1 MCDLFITL
9 AGRQTLS
16 FCHVAAG
23 GSSAAKLALGTR
35 LGLVVLR
42 LILVDVFLVDVFVL
56 CFRLHL
62 LGVGFVLALVAA
74 GGAAAAING
83 EA

>member
-35 LGLVVLR
+35 LGLVVLC
-42 LILVDVFLVDVFVL
+42 LILVDVFVL
-56 CFRLHL
+56 SFRLHL